1 MQRSCV
7 KARNNTRERAPAIV
21 TVGASPVQKS
31 SLSIHPRHCRVSTWI
46 QEKSPLI
53 VCLSPSRSLSKVDA
67 ERRRGC
73 LVCVEGNVNMAEV
86 INECVSAC
94 RKMLLLPHLKVKTA
108 LSCHD
113 KSVIGKPLKVFALR
127 LHLSHRPSN
136 NSLVGALQLNPHP
149 DFTDGFHLF
158 Q

>member
-7 KARNNTRERAPAIV
+7 KARDNTCERAPAIV
-21 TVGASPVQKS
+21 TAGASPVQKS
-31 SLSIHPRHCRVSTWI
+31 SLSMRPRHCRVSTRI
-46 QEKSPLI
+46 QVKSPLI

-73 LVCVEGNVNMAEV
+73 LACVEENVNMAEV

-94 RKMLLLPHLKVKTA
+94 RKTLLLPHLKVKTV

-113 KSVIGKPLKVFALR
+113 KSVIGKPLKVFAR
-127 LHLSHRPSN
+127 QLHLSHTPL
-136 NSLVGALQLNPHP
+136 NSALIVELQLNPHP
-149 DFTDGFHLF
+149 DFTDAFHLF